1 MLSRVQNTGTWV
13 ASRQATAKQ
22 QQCLS
27 PMGCKYSLGILRN
40 RKKKN
45 QTQMVSSTTFELH
58 MLLDTLLCVVTETE
72 QRGGCPCLLNLR
84 NSFWTLGSHRKHLG
98 KRCCCGSRLSRL
110 RLWLRTCLYL
120 NEGRTVLF
128 LVLFCF
134 HSNSCSLV
142 SNLPKTVVWFLFFA
156 SVVVRIHGDRFF
168 LHESTP
174 AFPR

>member
-27 PMGCKYSLGILRN
+27 PMGCEYSLGILRN

-72 QRGGCPCLLNLR
+72 QRGGCPRLLNLR

-128 LVLFCF
+128 LVLF
-134 HSNSCSLV
+134 SLQQLFTCLQSTKNGRVV
-142 SNLPKTVVWFLFFA
+142 SFLCLGCGTDT
-156 SVVVRIHGDRFF
+156 RG
-168 LHESTP
+168 
-174 AFPR
+174 